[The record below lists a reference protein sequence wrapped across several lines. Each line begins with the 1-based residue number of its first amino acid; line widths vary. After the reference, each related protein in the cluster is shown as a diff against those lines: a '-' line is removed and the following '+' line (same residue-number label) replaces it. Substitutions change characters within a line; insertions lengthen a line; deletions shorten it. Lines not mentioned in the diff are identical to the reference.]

1 MAASPEHSPA
11 PSDPSGMRVL
21 VVDDNADNR
30 DTTAA
35 LIRTRGHETLTAAS
49 GPEAILKITSF
60 APDLMLLDVA
70 MPGMDGIEV
79 ANTVRRMPDIP
90 APVIAALTGYGDAFH
105 RQRCA
110 EAGFDF
116 FLVKPAAANDFD
128 FLLWITGQT
137 SRLRDAFRLLKS
149 EHKAAFY
156 AFAVSQLDYT
166 WLVLNCAAAQEEVFQ
181 QRSLAK
187 VQRMQDRTAKWLKM
201 SGGFTPEQKAALE
214 TMLAALQGRLATM
227 KGDGGT

>member
-1 MAASPEHSPA
+1 MITPNSNSLSESGPP
-11 PSDPSGMRVL
+11 GMRVL

-35 LIRTRGHETLTAAS
+35 LIRIRGHETLTASS
-49 GPEAILKITSF
+49 GPDALLKITSF

-79 ANTVRRMPDIP
+79 ANTVRRMPDIA

-110 EAGFDF
+110 EAGFDY

-128 FLLWITGQT
+128 YLLWVSGQT
-137 SRLRDAFRLLKS
+137 ARLRDAFRLLQS

-156 AFAVSQLDYT
+156 TFALSQLDFA
-166 WLVLNCAAAQEEVFQ
+166 WLVLNCAAAQEEAYKR
-181 QRSLAK
+181 RSLEK
-187 VQRMQDRTAKWLKM
+187 IQRMQGRTAKWLKM
-201 SGGFTPEQKAALE
+201 SGGFTPGQKAALE
-214 TMLAALQGRLATM
+214 TLLAALQDRLASM
-227 KGDGGT
+227 KDEGA